1 MSGAGISAGVP
12 VSVLYEPEF
21 LRDDKSVIDDR
32 EGRITKSLTH
42 LGRVPELLMAGPPL
56 RDRGKSFPFPQR
68 VVEVH
73 IGQPYHPHR
82 GRLDNRDAAA
92 GRVDHNLA
100 QPGSW
105 QRVVLV
111 LVAGG
116 QPGCRGLLTR
126 HDRGDELITQRP
138 GEGEL
143 RDWQIIGRH
152 GRKPTDPESLVI
164 RQMPALPAGRPP
176 TTLP

>member
-1 MSGAGISAGVP
+1 MSGRASRQAYRF
-12 VSVLYEPEF
+12 SVLYEPEF
-21 LRDDKSVIDDR
+21 LHDDKGVIADH
-32 EGRITKSLTH
+32 ESRITKSLTH

-56 RDRGKSFPFPQR
+56 RDRGKSFAFAQR
-68 VVEVH
+68 VVQVH

-111 LVAGG
+111 LVVGD

-126 HDRGDELITQRP
+126 QDRGDELTTQRSR
-138 GEGEL
+138 EGEL

-152 GRKPTDPESLVI
+152 GRKPTDPVI
-164 RQMPALPAGRPP
+164 A
-176 TTLP
+176 